1 VESSSKGLSRR
12 RFLTLAGA
20 GAAAMALPIDL
31 SAAEVRKPNIIVILS
46 DDHGYASIGCQG
58 GVNVPTPNID
68 SIAKNGIR
76 CTSGYV
82 TCPVCGPTR
91 AGLMTG
97 RYQQRFGFEDNDGPR
112 PTAPANF
119 GLPEGE
125 KTMADYLKA
134 EGYATCMIGKWHLG
148 HRPKCHPQK
157 RGFDEFFGF
166 TNAAH
171 SYVNPGVG
179 TAIPIVRGT
188 EPVDEK
194 EYLTDA
200 FGREAVSFIERHK
213 EKPFFLHLAFNAV
226 HHPLDVPER
235 FKDAFPEIAEPEQ
248 RKFATLLTAMDEA
261 VGKVLDKVREAGL
274 ERDTLIFFLGDNGG
288 YRLPGDFAP
297 NAPLR
302 GFKLHVYEGGVRV
315 PYLVQWKDKLPAG
328 KVYDK
333 IVTSLDILPTAV
345 TAAGGKP
352 AEIVEGVDLVPYLL
366 GRKREAPHD
375 RVFWRWIDRYAAR
388 VGDWKLVMNGNGDV
402 WTLMENETGKEQLF
416 NLKDDIGETKDLAA
430 VYPEKLKELQAAY
443 REWDAKNIPPKWFD
457 GRRKPNAR

>member
-1 VESSSKGLSRR
+1 MHVSRR
-12 RFLTLAGA
+12 QFLRAA
-20 GAAAMALPIDL
+20 GAAALGGGL
-31 SAAEVRKPNIIVILS
+31 LGTEVFAAEKGRPNIIVILS
-46 DDHGYASIGCQG
+46 DDHGYASVGCQG
-58 GVNVPTPNID
+58 GVGVPTPNID
-68 SIAKNGIR
+68 SIAENGVR

-91 AGLMTG
+91 AGLLTG

-148 HRPKCHPQK
+148 HRPECHPQE

-166 TNAAH
+166 TDAAH
-171 SYVNPGVG
+171 SYINPGVG
-179 TAIPIVRGT
+179 TAVPIVRGT

-213 EKPFFLHLAFNAV
+213 GEPFFLHLAFNAV
-226 HHPLDVPER
+226 HHPLDLPER
-235 FKDAFPEIAEPEQ
+235 FRNDFGEGEWTEK
-248 RKFATLLTAMDEA
+248 RRFAAMLRAMDEN
-261 VGKVLDKVREAGL
+261 VGKVLAKVREAGL
-274 ERDTLIFFLGDNGG
+274 EENTLIFFLGDNGG
-288 YRLPGDFAP
+288 YRLKGNFAP

-315 PYLVQWKDKLPAG
+315 PFLLQWKGRLPAG
-328 KVYDK
+328 NIYPK
-333 IVTSLDILPTAV
+333 IVSSLDILPTAV

-352 AEIVEGVDLVPYLL
+352 ASNVEGVNLVPYLTV
-366 GRKREAPHD
+366 RKNEAPHD

-402 WTLMENETGKEQLF
+402 WTLMENDTGKEELF

-430 VYPEKLKELQAAY
+430 THPEKLRELQTAY
-443 REWDAKNIPPKWFD
+443 REWDSKNIPPRWFD
-457 GRRKPNAR
+457 GRRKPNAPR

>member
-1 VESSSKGLSRR
+1 MTRR
-12 RFLTLAGA
+12 EFLTFAGA
-20 GAAAMALPIDL
+20 SAVATAVPLPDL
-31 SAAEVRKPNIIVILS
+31 FAAEKRRPNIIVILS

-58 GVNVPTPNID
+58 GVNVPTPKID
-68 SIAKNGIR
+68 SIARNGVR

-91 AGLMTG
+91 AGLLTG

-125 KTMADYLKA
+125 RTMADYLRA

-148 HRPKCHPQK
+148 HRPECHPQK

-166 TNAAH
+166 TDAAH

-179 TAIPIVRGT
+179 TAVPVVRGT
-188 EPVDEK
+188 EPVDER

-235 FKDAFPEIAEPEQ
+235 YRDAFSDIKPPEQ
-248 RKFATLLTAMDEA
+248 RRFAALLTAMDEA
-261 VGKVLDKVREAGL
+261 VGGVLAKVREAGL
-274 ERDTLIFFLGDNGG
+274 EENTLIFFLGDNGG
-288 YRLPGDFAP
+288 YRLEPGFDP
-297 NAPLR
+297 NKPLR
-302 GFKLHVYEGGVRV
+302 GFKLDIYEGGVRV
-315 PYLVQWKDKLPAG
+315 PFLLQWKGRIPAG

-333 IVTSLDILPTAV
+333 PLISLDILPTALA
-345 TAAGGKP
+345 AAGAVIP
-352 AEIVEGVDLVPYLL
+352 ATAEGVNLVPYLRGL
-366 GRKREAPHD
+366 KARAPHD
-375 RVFWRWIDRYAAR
+375 RVFWKWIDRYGAR
-388 VGDWKLVMNGNGDV
+388 VGDWKLVMNGNGDN
-402 WTLMENETGKEQLF
+402 WRLTHNESGKEQLF
-416 NLKDDIGETKDLAA
+416 NIKEDIGETKDLAA
-430 VYPEKLKELQAAY
+430 TYPEKLKELQAAY
-443 REWDAKNIPPKWFD
+443 REWDAKNIPPAWLD
-457 GRRKPNAR
+457 GRRKPKTME